1 MDILKEELN
10 RTKELMGLLYEQG
23 SGSNAP
29 ESFSGSGKSC
39 AAGYMWS
46 IRKKECVKIDSRYVR
61 NVMMNGNK
69 ELYDLEDELRNV
81 NTLGVMIKNVIEGLH
96 RWQQSRKS
104 EKGKYKNAYYFWERE
119 VKDKF
124 ENDIRKYI
132 KDVNNRVINSE
143 VVTKILSALDEKIR
157 ETIIKN
163 YVGKFSRVDSYVLD
177 KIDDDIRKYIKHY
190 IGEKDGVEK
199 FMRRWNDSQ
208 KKKEGPFNWG
218 HFNNIFAVRNNLGR
232 TIVHNL

>member
-1 MDILKEELN
+1 MDILKEQLN

-46 IRKKECVKIDSRYVR
+46 KRKKECVRIDSGYVQD
-61 NVMMNGNK
+61 VMMRNR
-69 ELYDLEDELRNV
+69 ELYDLEDELRND
-81 NTLGVMIKNVIEGLH
+81 NTLGVMIKNTIEGLH
-96 RWQQSRKS
+96 RWQQARKS
-104 EKGKYKNAYYFWERE
+104 EKKSIWDFWGRE
-119 VKDKF
+119 VKDKL

-143 VVTKILSALDEKIR
+143 VVTKILSVLDEKTR

-177 KIDDDIRKYIKHY
+177 RIDDDIRKYIKHY
-190 IGEKDGVEK
+190 IGEKDGVEE

-208 KKKEGPFNWG
+208 KKKQGPFNWG
-218 HFNNIFAVRNNLGR
+218 HFKNIFAVRNNLR
-232 TIVHNL
+232 NTIENNL